1 MSEQG
6 SEPMV
11 EVVTD
16 PTSEPPKDPATDP
29 VGGSGA
35 VPNLEVRVV
44 PPEERDPGTAQTAG
58 GLHRWEAL
66 SARKVGAGLW
76 MGYAVLDPGGQTGVH
91 HHGEA
96 ETSIYVLSGTTRWWV
111 GDRLDEVKEAK
122 AGDFVFI
129 PKNVV
134 HWEQNASD
142 TEPVEMV
149 VVRSTQE
156 AIVVNITDHPHAPP
170 HAR

>member
-1 MSEQG
+1 MSEPVSRPLG
-6 SEPMV
+6 
-11 EVVTD
+11 EVVSD
-16 PTSEPPKDPATDP
+16 PTSQPPHDPETEPVSGA
-29 VGGSGA
+29 GA
-35 VPNLEVRVV
+35 VPNLQVRVV
-44 PPEERDPGTAQTAG
+44 PPEERDAGTAQTAG

-66 SARKVGAGLW
+66 SAAKVGAGLW
-76 MGYAVLDPGGQTGVH
+76 MGHAVLDPGGQTGVH

-111 GDRLDEVKEAK
+111 GERLDEVKEAT

-129 PKNVV
+129 PRNVV
-134 HWEQNASD
+134 HWEQNASA
-142 TEPVEMV
+142 TERVEMV

-156 AIVVNITDHPHAPP
+156 AIVVDVTDHPHAPP